1 MRNAR
6 NGWKADIAAF
16 TFYRDAMIFPLHLW
30 PTGYL
35 FLLGLSFYYFILA
48 GARTFDVNPGDE
60 LASGVAQFSFLIT
73 GTLGTLYLGY
83 GKPIPLWN
91 AIGSAVLLVMALLLY
106 EWARSAIKDRRF
118 HIAWTGDVPGELCDV
133 GPYRYVRHPL
143 YSSYIL
149 AFASVLAAFPTL
161 TFLAIFLAN
170 AALFIHAALSDERSI
185 AASDLAAE
193 YASYKARTG
202 MFLPRPISE

>member
-1 MRNAR
+1 MAT
-6 NGWKADIAAF
+6 I
-16 TFYRDAMIFPLHLW
+16 TSYRDAMIFPLQLW

-48 GARTFDVNPGDE
+48 GARTFEMNPGDE

-83 GKPIPLWN
+83 GRPISLWN
-91 AIGSAVLLVMALLLY
+91 GIGSAVLLCMAMLLY
-106 EWARSAIKDRRF
+106 EWARGAIKDRRF
-118 HIAWTGDVPGELCDV
+118 HIAWTGDVPDELCEV

-161 TFLAIFLAN
+161 PFLAIFLAN
-170 AALFIHAALSDERSI
+170 VALFTHAALSDERSI
-185 AASDLAAE
+185 AESDLAAG

-202 MFLPRPISE
+202 MFLPRPNAA

>member
-1 MRNAR
+1 
-6 NGWKADIAAF
+6 
-16 TFYRDAMIFPLHLW
+16 MIFPLHLW

-35 FLLGLSFYYFILA
+35 FLLGLTFYYFILA
-48 GARTFDVNPGDE
+48 GARTFEVNPGDE

-91 AIGSAVLLVMALLLY
+91 AIGSAVLLCMALSLY
-106 EWARSAIKDRRF
+106 EWARRAIKDRHF
-118 HIAWTGDVPGELCDV
+118 HIAWTGEVPDELCEA

-161 TFLAIFLAN
+161 AFLAIFLAN
-170 AALFIHAALSDERSI
+170 VALFTHAAFSDERSI
-185 AASDLAAE
+185 AASAIAAD
-193 YASYKARTG
+193 YASYKAKTC
-202 MFLPRPISE
+202 MFLPLPKSA